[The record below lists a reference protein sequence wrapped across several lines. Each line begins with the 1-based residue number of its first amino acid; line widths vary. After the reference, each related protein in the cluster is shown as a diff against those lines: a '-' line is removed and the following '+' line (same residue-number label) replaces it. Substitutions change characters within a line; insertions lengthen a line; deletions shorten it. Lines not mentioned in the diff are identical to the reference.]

1 MAAKQKSQRKMVQ
14 PLWGASLEAIGEEMK
29 GDVFHE
35 ELPDGRIRTSTA
47 SCMTVSKDSPHGQGK
62 ERKNRKVQRLRSE
75 ILALRQEIERLQN
88 PLITIT
94 SPTTQKYARQTTA
107 NDYWVTQ
114 PDGSRKLIIVAQ
126 SGKKVN
132 ANDQILREILEEVIT
147 KSHRQWRSIPET
159 TFLVLK
165 AIEDYQSGN

>member
-1 MAAKQKSQRKMVQ
+1 
-14 PLWGASLEAIGEEMK
+14 MK

-47 SCMTVSKDSPHGQGK
+47 SSSFPHAQLSCAVLHSDGVSCTYNNETKRYEHKPQTVP
-62 ERKNRKVQRLRSE
+62 
-75 ILALRQEIERLQN
+75 
-88 PLITIT
+88 
-94 SPTTQKYARQTTA
+94 

-114 PDGSRKLIIVAQ
+114 PDGSRKLITMTAI
-126 SGKKVN
+126 GKRVN

-159 TFLVLK
+159 TFLVLR